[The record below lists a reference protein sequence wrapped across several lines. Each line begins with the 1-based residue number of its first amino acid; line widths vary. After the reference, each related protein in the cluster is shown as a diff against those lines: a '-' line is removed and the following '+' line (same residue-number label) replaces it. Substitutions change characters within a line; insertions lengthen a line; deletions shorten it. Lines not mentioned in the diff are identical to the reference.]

1 MTATTRTLTTGR
13 RRGILV
19 ALSLIAIVAVYAV
32 SVALYALG
40 GQVTDV
46 DADEPEKWDVK
57 LSVVPQ
63 SVDAVR
69 DRVAV
74 RIDVENPGPA
84 DNDYGLTETLG
95 VLVSGADGDRML
107 EFGSSGVPSPV
118 SVELVTDGVV
128 EQWPFDSHT
137 GVTTIIAY
145 RLVDGEPQALRT
157 WVTASG
163 RVPGWSI
170 SAHEVDLGMQA
181 EFDGVREDVDAMEIT
196 ATRSGS
202 TITFGIVLLGL
213 MIVMPVLV
221 LTVAIAVYRG
231 RRRVEA
237 SFMSWMGAML
247 FATIPLRTF
256 LPGSPPIGS
265 WIDFLIV
272 LWVIVGLIGGL
283 AIYVAAWMRWSPAPD
298 APPEASVGVPLEE
311 RVDLGVVD
319 AREGAARQG

>member
-1 MTATTRTLTTGR
+1 MSAPTRTLAAGK
-13 RRGILV
+13 RRGILI
-19 ALSLIAIVAVYAV
+19 ALSLVAIVAVYAV

-40 GQVTDV
+40 GQVTDA
-46 DADEPEKWDVK
+46 DTDEPEKWDVK
-57 LSVVPQ
+57 VSVVPQ

-69 DRVAV
+69 DRVAI
-74 RIDVENPGPA
+74 RIDVQDPGPA
-84 DNDYGLTETLG
+84 GNDYGLTETLG
-95 VLVSGADGDRML
+95 ILVNGADGDRML
-107 EFGSSGVPSPV
+107 EFGSGGVPSPV

-128 EQWPFDSHT
+128 EQWPFDSHS
-137 GVTTIIAY
+137 GVTTMIAY

-170 SAHEVDLGMQA
+170 SAQEVDLGMHA
-181 EFDGVREDVDAMEIT
+181 EFDGVREAVDAIQFT

-202 TITFGIVLLGL
+202 TIAFGIVLLGL

-221 LTVAIAVYRG
+221 LSVAVTVYRG

-272 LWVIVGLIGGL
+272 LWVIVGLIAGL
-283 AIYVAAWMRWSPAPD
+283 AIYVAAWMRWSPVPD
-298 APPEASVGVPLEE
+298 APPNASVGVPLEE

-319 AREGAARQG
+319 AGEGAARER